1 MAQKNELDTLIKKIG
16 KLHKKIR
23 FVAIIH
29 KNGKILKTEMR
40 DEVPSLLKTKNEEK
54 FCQDVSVRRK
64 MREEFDKSLGKVR
77 FVNVER
83 ENISQIV
90 MYAKTKSLF
99 VTVEPEISI
108 TDKTKIISQMHADSG
123 KKLHFQTQ
131 NHPKWSGH
139 LFSVR
144 PRRKPFGPK

>member
-1 MAQKNELDTLIKKIG
+1 MVDNEELNSLIKKIG
-16 KLHKKIR
+16 KLHKMIR
-23 FVAIIH
+23 FIAIMN
-29 KNGKILKTEMR
+29 KNGKIIKTEMR

-54 FCQDVSVRRK
+54 FCQDVTVRRK
-64 MREEFDKSLGKVR
+64 MREEFDKTLGKVR

-108 TDKTKIISQMHADSG
+108 NDKTKIISQI
-123 KKLHFQTQ
+123 KKLTA
-131 NHPKWSGH
+131 NLK
-139 LFSVR
+139 
-144 PRRKPFGPK
+144 

>member
-1 MAQKNELDTLIKKIG
+1 MAKTNNLDMLIQKIG

-23 FVAIIH
+23 FVAIID

-54 FCQDVSVRRK
+54 FCQDVTIRRK
-64 MREEFDKSLGKVR
+64 MREEFNKSLGKVR

-108 TDKTKIISQMHADSG
+108 NDKTKIISQL
-123 KKLHFQTQ
+123 KKLTA
-131 NHPKWSGH
+131 NLK
-139 LFSVR
+139 
-144 PRRKPFGPK
+144 

>member
-108 TDKTKIISQMHADSG
+108 TDKSKIISQI
-123 KKLHFQTQ
+123 KKLTA
-131 NHPKWSGH
+131 NLK
-139 LFSVR
+139 
-144 PRRKPFGPK
+144 

>member
-1 MAQKNELDTLIKKIG
+1 MVGKVELDTLIKKIG

-23 FVAIIH
+23 FVAIIN

-54 FCQDVSVRRK
+54 FCQDVTVRRK

-108 TDKTKIISQMHADSG
+108 KDKNKIISQL
-123 KKLHFQTQ
+123 KKLTSTL
-131 NHPKWSGH
+131 K
-139 LFSVR
+139 
-144 PRRKPFGPK
+144 

>member
-1 MAQKNELDTLIKKIG
+1 MAQKNELDSLIKKIG

-54 FCQDVSVRRK
+54 FCKDVNVRRK

-108 TDKTKIISQMHADSG
+108 TDKTKIISQI
-123 KKLHFQTQ
+123 KKLTA
-131 NHPKWSGH
+131 NLK
-139 LFSVR
+139 
-144 PRRKPFGPK
+144 

>member
-1 MAQKNELDTLIKKIG
+1 MLIQKIG

-23 FVAIIH
+23 FVAIIN

-54 FCQDVSVRRK
+54 FCQDVTVRRK
-64 MREEFDKSLGKVR
+64 MREEFDNSLGKVR

-108 TDKTKIISQMHADSG
+108 QDKTKIISQL
-123 KKLHFQTQ
+123 KRLTTNLK
-131 NHPKWSGH
+131 
-139 LFSVR
+139 
-144 PRRKPFGPK
+144 

>member
-1 MAQKNELDTLIKKIG
+1 MVDNEELNSLIKKIG
-16 KLHKKIR
+16 KLHKMIR
-23 FVAIIH
+23 FVAIIN
-29 KNGKILKTEMR
+29 KNGKIIKSEMR

-54 FCQDVSVRRK
+54 FCQDVTIRRK
-64 MREEFDKSLGKVR
+64 MREEFDKSLGKVK

-108 TDKTKIISQMHADSG
+108 NDKTKIIHQI
-123 KKLHFQTQ
+123 KKLTL
-131 NHPKWSGH
+131 NLK
-139 LFSVR
+139 
-144 PRRKPFGPK
+144 

>member
-54 FCQDVSVRRK
+54 FCKDVTVRRK

-108 TDKTKIISQMHADSG
+108 TDKIKIISQI
-123 KKLHFQTQ
+123 KKLTA
-131 NHPKWSGH
+131 NLK
-139 LFSVR
+139 
-144 PRRKPFGPK
+144 

>member
-1 MAQKNELDTLIKKIG
+1 MAQKNELDSLIKKIG

-108 TDKTKIISQMHADSG
+108 TDKTKIISKI
-123 KKLHFQTQ
+123 KKLTA
-131 NHPKWSGH
+131 NLK
-139 LFSVR
+139 
-144 PRRKPFGPK
+144 

>member
-1 MAQKNELDTLIKKIG
+1 MTEKKELDSLIKKIG
-16 KLHKKIR
+16 KLHKMIR
-23 FVAIIH
+23 FVAIIQ
-29 KNGKILKTEMR
+29 KNGKIIKSEMR

-54 FCQDVSVRRK
+54 FCQDVTVRRK
-64 MREEFDKSLGKVR
+64 MREEFDKSLGKVK

-108 TDKTKIISQMHADSG
+108 NDKSKIISQI
-123 KKLHFQTQ
+123 KKLTA
-131 NHPKWSGH
+131 NLK
-139 LFSVR
+139 
-144 PRRKPFGPK
+144 

>member
-1 MAQKNELDTLIKKIG
+1 MAKTNNLDMLIQKIG

-23 FVAIIH
+23 FVAIID

-54 FCQDVSVRRK
+54 FCQDVTIRRK

-108 TDKTKIISQMHADSG
+108 NDKTKIISQL
-123 KKLHFQTQ
+123 KKLTA
-131 NHPKWSGH
+131 NLK
-139 LFSVR
+139 
-144 PRRKPFGPK
+144 

>member
-1 MAQKNELDTLIKKIG
+1 MAQKNELDILIKKIG

-54 FCQDVSVRRK
+54 FCKDVTVRRK

-99 VTVEPEISI
+99 VTVEPEISV
-108 TDKTKIISQMHADSG
+108 TDKTKIISQI
-123 KKLHFQTQ
+123 KKLTA
-131 NHPKWSGH
+131 NLK
-139 LFSVR
+139 
-144 PRRKPFGPK
+144 

>member
-1 MAQKNELDTLIKKIG
+1 MAEKEELDSLIKKIG
-16 KLHKKIR
+16 KLHKMIR
-23 FVAIIH
+23 FVAIIN
-29 KNGKILKTEMR
+29 KNGKIIKSEMR

-54 FCQDVSVRRK
+54 FCQDVTVRRK
-64 MREEFDKSLGKVR
+64 MREEFDKTLGKVR

-108 TDKTKIISQMHADSG
+108 NDKIQLISQI
-123 KKLHFQTQ
+123 KKFTSNL
-131 NHPKWSGH
+131 K
-139 LFSVR
+139 
-144 PRRKPFGPK
+144 

>member
-1 MAQKNELDTLIKKIG
+1 MVEKNELDSLIKKIG
-16 KLHKKIR
+16 KMHKMIR
-23 FVAIIH
+23 FVAIIN
-29 KNGKILKTEMR
+29 KNGKIIKSEMR

-99 VTVEPEISI
+99 ITVEPEISVN
-108 TDKTKIISQMHADSG
+108 DKTKIISQI
-123 KKLHFQTQ
+123 KKITSNL
-131 NHPKWSGH
+131 K
-139 LFSVR
+139 
-144 PRRKPFGPK
+144 

>member
-1 MAQKNELDTLIKKIG
+1 MDKKNELDSLIKKIG
-16 KLHKKIR
+16 KLHKMIR
-23 FVAIIH
+23 FVAIIN
-29 KNGKILKTEMR
+29 KNGKIIKSEMR

-54 FCQDVSVRRK
+54 FCQDVTVRRK
-64 MREEFDKSLGKVR
+64 MREEFDKTLGKVR

-108 TDKTKIISQMHADSG
+108 NDKIQLISQI
-123 KKLHFQTQ
+123 KKFTSNL
-131 NHPKWSGH
+131 K
-139 LFSVR
+139 
-144 PRRKPFGPK
+144 

>member
-1 MAQKNELDTLIKKIG
+1 MVEKNELESLIKKIG

-23 FVAIIH
+23 SVAIIH

-108 TDKTKIISQMHADSG
+108 TDKTKIISQI
-123 KKLHFQTQ
+123 KKLTA
-131 NHPKWSGH
+131 NLK
-139 LFSVR
+139 
-144 PRRKPFGPK
+144 

>member
-1 MAQKNELDTLIKKIG
+1 MAKTNNLDMLIQKIG

-23 FVAIIH
+23 FVAIID

-54 FCQDVSVRRK
+54 FCQDVTVRRK

-108 TDKTKIISQMHADSG
+108 NDKTKIISQL
-123 KKLHFQTQ
+123 KKLTA
-131 NHPKWSGH
+131 NLK
-139 LFSVR
+139 
-144 PRRKPFGPK
+144 

>member
-1 MAQKNELDTLIKKIG
+1 MVGKNDFDSLIQKIG

-23 FVAIIH
+23 FIAIIN
-29 KNGKILKTEMR
+29 KNGKILKSEMR
-40 DEVPSLLKTKNEEK
+40 DEVPSLLKNKNEEK
-54 FCQDVSVRRK
+54 FCQDVTVRRK

-108 TDKTKIISQMHADSG
+108 QDKTKIISQL
-123 KKLHFQTQ
+123 KRLTTNLK
-131 NHPKWSGH
+131 
-139 LFSVR
+139 
-144 PRRKPFGPK
+144 

>member
-1 MAQKNELDTLIKKIG
+1 MDKKNELDSLIKKIG

-23 FVAIIH
+23 FVAIIS
-29 KNGKILKTEMR
+29 KNGKILKSEMR

-54 FCQDVSVRRK
+54 FCQDVTVRRK
-64 MREEFDKSLGKVR
+64 MREEFNKTLGKVR

-83 ENISQIV
+83 ENVSQIV

-108 TDKTKIISQMHADSG
+108 NDKSKIISQIKNITSNI
-123 KKLHFQTQ
+123 K
-131 NHPKWSGH
+131 
-139 LFSVR
+139 
-144 PRRKPFGPK
+144 

>member
-1 MAQKNELDTLIKKIG
+1 MVNNQELAPLIQKIG

-23 FVAIIH
+23 FVAIIN

-54 FCQDVSVRRK
+54 FCQDVTIRRK

-108 TDKTKIISQMHADSG
+108 KDKTKIISQI
-123 KKLHFQTQ
+123 KKITGNL
-131 NHPKWSGH
+131 K
-139 LFSVR
+139 
-144 PRRKPFGPK
+144 

>member
-40 DEVPSLLKTKNEEK
+40 DEVPSLLKTKNQEK

-108 TDKTKIISQMHADSG
+108 TDKTKIISQI
-123 KKLHFQTQ
+123 KKLTA
-131 NHPKWSGH
+131 NLK
-139 LFSVR
+139 
-144 PRRKPFGPK
+144 

>member
-1 MAQKNELDTLIKKIG
+1 MAQKNELDSLIKKIG

-99 VTVEPEISI
+99 VTVEPEISVN
-108 TDKTKIISQMHADSG
+108 DKTKIISQL
-123 KKLHFQTQ
+123 KKITS
-131 NHPKWSGH
+131 NIK
-139 LFSVR
+139 
-144 PRRKPFGPK
+144 

>member
-1 MAQKNELDTLIKKIG
+1 MADTKELDSLIKKIG

-23 FVAIIH
+23 FVAIIS

-54 FCQDVSVRRK
+54 FCQDVTIRRK
-64 MREEFDKSLGKVR
+64 MREEFDKTLRKVR

-99 VTVEPEISI
+99 VTVEPEISVN
-108 TDKTKIISQMHADSG
+108 DKTKIISQIKTLTSTL
-123 KKLHFQTQ
+123 K
-131 NHPKWSGH
+131 
-139 LFSVR
+139 
-144 PRRKPFGPK
+144 

>member
-54 FCQDVSVRRK
+54 FCKDVTVRRK
-64 MREEFDKSLGKVR
+64 MREEFDKSQGKVR

-108 TDKTKIISQMHADSG
+108 TDKTKIISQI
-123 KKLHFQTQ
+123 KKLTA
-131 NHPKWSGH
+131 NLK
-139 LFSVR
+139 
-144 PRRKPFGPK
+144 

>member
-1 MAQKNELDTLIKKIG
+1 MAQKNELDSLIKKIG

-54 FCQDVSVRRK
+54 FCQDVTIRRK

-90 MYAKTKSLF
+90 MYAKTKSFF
-99 VTVEPEISI
+99 VTIEPEISI
-108 TDKTKIISQMHADSG
+108 NDKIKIISQI
-123 KKLHFQTQ
+123 KKLTT
-131 NHPKWSGH
+131 NLK
-139 LFSVR
+139 
-144 PRRKPFGPK
+144 

>member
-1 MAQKNELDTLIKKIG
+1 MANTGELDSVIQKIG

-23 FVAIIH
+23 FVAIIN
-29 KNGKILKTEMR
+29 KNGKILKNEMR
-40 DEVPSLLKTKNEEK
+40 DEIPSLLKTKTEEK
-54 FCQDVSVRRK
+54 FCQDVPMRRK

-108 TDKTKIISQMHADSG
+108 KDKTKIISQI
-123 KKLHFQTQ
+123 KKITGNL
-131 NHPKWSGH
+131 K
-139 LFSVR
+139 
-144 PRRKPFGPK
+144 

>member
-1 MAQKNELDTLIKKIG
+1 MVEKNDLDSLIKKIG

-23 FVAIIH
+23 FVAIIA
-29 KNGKILKTEMR
+29 KNGKIIKSEMR
-40 DEVPSLLKTKNEEK
+40 DEVPSLLKTKNEEN
-54 FCQDVSVRRK
+54 FCQDVTVRRK
-64 MREEFDKSLGKVR
+64 MREEFDKTLGRVR

-108 TDKTKIISQMHADSG
+108 NDKTKIISQI
-123 KKLHFQTQ
+123 KKLTS
-131 NHPKWSGH
+131 NLK
-139 LFSVR
+139 
-144 PRRKPFGPK
+144 